1 MLVCL
6 GSTYS
11 TLSKWQRGPIPKV
24 SPFDPS
30 PIGTWAGSAEVV
42 TFDMAG
48 GLSRCGSLVGAY
60 VGPLVGL
67 SDRMLAGCW
76 LKYGNWGF
84 GQEWMYMDVPRHS
97 GFY

>member
-1 MLVCL
+1 MGLISVIWRVTKTLAQKMLVCL
-6 GSTYS
+6 VQYFIKMATWAHTES
-11 TLSKWQRGPIPKV
+11 
-24 SPFDPS
+24 SPLDPS
-30 PIGTWAGSAEVV
+30 PLVGAGSAEVV

-76 LKYGNWGF
+76 LKYG
-84 GQEWMYMDVPRHS
+84 
-97 GFY
+97 